1 MRIRPLTD
9 ESDRQQQQCAVAGVQ
24 FDFEFERAGVI
35 AAQLGVSVAEVVDM
49 LDHHF
54 QRDVA
59 WGADPFDI
67 VAEIEEQ
74 QGYALRS
81 S

>member
-9 ESDRQQQQCAVAGVQ
+9 ESDRQALQCLQHGVHL
-24 FDFEFERAGVI
+24 DEEMDDEERYSG
-35 AAQLGVSVAEVVDM
+35 
-49 LDHHF
+49 F
-54 QRDVA
+54 
-59 WGADPFDI
+59 GADPFDI